1 MSQVNQM
8 SSFKTIFLLLLFFV
22 SGCGVNSSYKSAA
35 NNYFLNP
42 DKDLGAIGRVVLVE
56 LVNDSAY
63 PQISA
68 DTTDAL
74 YEAMQKKQIFG
85 LTLIR
90 QSDPACRNLQL
101 GMNTAYTF
109 EQLSAIRKTLKCD
122 AVLRGTVTRYQPFP
136 HMVIGLRLDLVDLA
150 EGQLLWAFEQ
160 IWDTADKNIQDRI
173 KDYYNHRILPGSE
186 SLEVGLGTVSSIKF
200 IKFVAFETA
209 ETLQPK
215 R

>member
-1 MSQVNQM
+1 MG
-8 SSFKTIFLLLLFFV
+8 SFKTIFLLLLFFV

-35 NNYFLNP
+35 NYYFLNP
-42 DKDLGAIGRVVLVE
+42 DKNLSTVGRVVLVE

-63 PQISA
+63 PQISD

-85 LTLIR
+85 LTLVR
-90 QSDPACRNLQL
+90 QKDPAWRNLQL
-101 GMNTAYTF
+101 DMNTAYTF

-136 HMVIGLRLDLVDLA
+136 HMVIGLRLDLIDLA
-150 EGQLLWAFEQ
+150 EGQLLWALEQ

-173 KDYYNHRILPGSE
+173 KDYYNHHILPGSE
-186 SLEVGLGTVSSIKF
+186 SLDAGLGTVSSIKF

>member
-1 MSQVNQM
+1 MG
-8 SSFKTIFLLLLFFV
+8 SFKTIFLLPLFFV

-35 NNYFLNP
+35 NYYFLNP
-42 DKDLGAIGRVVLVE
+42 DKDLSTVGRVVLVE

-85 LTLIR
+85 LTLVR
-90 QSDPACRNLQL
+90 QKDPAWRNLQL
-101 GMNTAYTF
+101 DMNTAYTF

-136 HMVIGLRLDLVDLA
+136 HMVIGLRLDLIDLA
-150 EGQLLWAFEQ
+150 EGQLLWALEQ

-173 KDYYNHRILPGSE
+173 KDYYNHHILSGSE
-186 SLEVGLGTVSSIKF
+186 SLDAGLGTVSSIKF
-200 IKFVAFETA
+200 IKFVAFETS